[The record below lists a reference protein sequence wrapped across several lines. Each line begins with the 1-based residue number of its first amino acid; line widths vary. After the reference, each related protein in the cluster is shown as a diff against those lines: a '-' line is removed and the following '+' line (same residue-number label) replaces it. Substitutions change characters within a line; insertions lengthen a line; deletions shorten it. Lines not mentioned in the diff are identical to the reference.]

1 MSNRVPT
8 KKNLIAVV
16 DDDLEMLESLELALL
31 SAGYHTELF
40 ASAEKFLVVAQK
52 LEAGCIIIDIKLGG
66 MSGLDLVRA
75 LCAAGFAVPIVLI
88 TGSRDAVYRRQAI
101 ELGCAAFLLKP
112 FTADQLIEAVATAIN
127 SKQN

>member
-8 KKNLIAVV
+8 KNLIAVV
-16 DDDLEMLESLELALL
+16 DDDLEMLEALELALL

-40 ASAEKFLVVAQK
+40 ASAENFLAAAQK
-52 LEAGCIIIDIKLGG
+52 LDAGCIVIDIQLGG

-75 LCAAGFAVPIVLI
+75 LCAAGFAVPVVLI
-88 TGSRDAVYRRQAI
+88 TGSPEALYRRQAI

-112 FTADQLIEAVATAIN
+112 FSTDQLIEAVARAIQ

>member
-8 KKNLIAVV
+8 KNLIAVV
-16 DDDLEMLESLELALL
+16 DDDLEMLEALELALL

-40 ASAEKFLVVAQK
+40 ASAETFLVAAQK
-52 LEAGCIIIDIKLGG
+52 LDAECIVIDIQLGG

-75 LCAAGFAVPIVLI
+75 LCAAGFAVPVVLI
-88 TGSRDAVYRRQAI
+88 TGSPEALYRRQAI

-112 FTADQLIEAVATAIN
+112 FSTDRLIEAVARAIQ